1 MSNEINNVNPLEKY
15 LALRTVRDN
24 IFYQKPLTYNSL
36 DISDDIPGPARGT
49 TIWFSDLAPSLGI
62 ISKSP
67 EKRRAQIAQAVANAK
82 ESKKSTGQAMAQALR
97 NAAVLGLTGVPAS
110 AAVSAAFRLLNPRA
124 PLAKGKFRSPFTP
137 GKTIT
142 ALKNNPNYRKQMIKE
157 ILNDSIAGGI
167 LSATSAA
174 ATPIISGTA
183 KPSDAALEQAGKVI
197 QDAPIGSSLPGAD
210 IVAALNTNSNF
221 SRTKNTA
228 LGAGIG
234 ASMGAAGSFIPAM
247 LNIPKHLIAG
257 LIKRKFSKF
266 PLQDIAK
273 DFATGA
279 KKGLPTN
286 TAILGTAGALGGFL
300 LPRTHQ
306 NNEQTSNN

>member
-1 MSNEINNVNPLEKY
+1 MSNEVNNVNPLEKY

-36 DISDDIPGPARGT
+36 DISDDIPGPARGA
-49 TIWFSDLAPSLGI
+49 TIWFSDLPPSLGV

-67 EKRRAQIAQAVANAK
+67 EKRKEQIAQAIAKAK
-82 ESKKSTGQAMAQALR
+82 ESKQSTGNVMSQALR
-97 NAAVLGLTGVPAS
+97 NAATLGLTGVPAS
-110 AAVSAAFRLLNPRA
+110 AAVSTAFRLLNPRS
-124 PLAKGKFRSPFTP
+124 PLVRGKLRLPFTP

-142 ALKNNPNYRKQMIKE
+142 DLKNSPGYRKQMIKE

-167 LSATSAA
+167 LSASTAA

-183 KPSDAALEQAGKVI
+183 KPSDKALEQAGKVI
-197 QDAPIGSSLPGAD
+197 QEAPIASALPGAD
-210 IVAALNTNSNF
+210 IIAALNTDNNF

-234 ASMGAAGSFIPAM
+234 ASMGAAGSFLPAM
-247 LNIPKHLIAG
+247 LNLPKHLIAG
-257 LIKRKFSKF
+257 LIKRKL
-266 PLQDIAK
+266 PLQSIAK
-273 DFATGA
+273 DFVDGA
-279 KKGLPTN
+279 KKSVPMN
-286 TAILGTAGALGGFL
+286 TAILGTTGALGGFL